1 MAYVSHLS
9 QVPEETAHL
18 FALVHQASD
27 LKSLGEMTLEDA
39 LGFELR
45 FMSLHECF
53 AKFSTNLIVGK
64 SQVIPRSQGKTK
76 LETKDIWELAH
87 REGYYLA
94 QALTRRFFSGQV
106 NRSQL
111 IDWFNCDW
119 TQQRGLV
126 SMRRIYRLTQE
137 SPVSKHFL

>member
-39 LGFELR
+39 LAFELR

-64 SQVIPRSQGKTK
+64 SQSIPRTKGKSK
-76 LETKDIWELAH
+76 LHAEDIWELAH

-94 QALTRRFFSGQV
+94 NTLTQRFLSGKV
-106 NRSQL
+106 TRSQL

-119 TQQRGLV
+119 TRQRGLV
-126 SMRRIYRLTQE
+126 AMRGIYRLTQE
-137 SPVSKHFL
+137 SPISKHFL